1 MAVFHKELTEFDAQL
16 ESFRMP
22 RWNELPSIEL
32 YMDQV
37 VGIIDKSLAI
47 LAGDEQKVITPSMIN
62 NYVKMHAIPAP
73 NKKKYTR
80 EQIAD
85 LMMICVLKQV
95 LSIKRISTILAGAAP
110 DLPHVYDE
118 FCAAQESAFK
128 TVEGGNF
135 KFVVEVEDELNAI
148 GMAACAVACKVYSEK
163 IIKLRYA
170 EHTPSDSKKESKK
183 DAKKK

>member
-1 MAVFHKELTEFDAQL
+1 MSVFHKELLEFDAQL
-16 ESFRMP
+16 ENFRMP

-47 LAGDEQKVITPSMIN
+47 LGGDEQKVITPSMIN
-62 NYVKMHAIPAP
+62 NYVKQQVIPAP

-95 LSIKRISTILAGAAP
+95 LSIKRISTILAGAASN
-110 DLPHVYDE
+110 LPHIYDE
-118 FCAAQESAFK
+118 FCDAQESAFK

-148 GMAACAVACKVYSEK
+148 GMAACAVACKVYAEK
-163 IIKLRYA
+163 IIKLRYT
-170 EHTPSDSKKESKK
+170 EKPSADVKKEP
-183 DAKKK
+183 KKK

>member
-1 MAVFHKELTEFDAQL
+1 MEKFSKELLEFDSRL
-16 ESFRMP
+16 ERFRMP
-22 RWNELPSIEL
+22 RWNELPQIDL

-37 VGIIDKSLAI
+37 VGIIEKSLSI
-47 LAGDEQKVITPSMIN
+47 LGGDENRVITPSMIN
-62 NYVKMHAIPAP
+62 NYVKQQAIPAP

-85 LMMICVLKQV
+85 LMIICVLKQV
-95 LSIKRISTILAGAAP
+95 LSIKRISTILAAAAN
-110 DLPHVYDE
+110 DLPRVYDE

-135 KFVVEVEDELNAI
+135 KFVVEVDDDNNAI
-148 GMAACAVACKVYSEK
+148 GMAACAVACKVYAEK

-170 EHTPSDSKKESKK
+170 EQVATKAKHSESKK
-183 DAKKK
+183 K

>member
-1 MAVFHKELTEFDAQL
+1 MEKYRKELMEFDAQL
-16 ESFRMP
+16 EAFRMP
-22 RWNELPSIEL
+22 RWNELPAIDL

-37 VGIIDKSLAI
+37 VGIIDKSLSI
-47 LAGDEQKVITPSMIN
+47 LGGDEQKVITPSMIN
-62 NYVKMHAIPAP
+62 NYVKQQAIPAP

-95 LSIKRISTILAGAAP
+95 LSIKRISTILAGAAQ
-110 DLPHVYDE
+110 DLPHIYDE

-148 GMAACAVACKVYSEK
+148 GMAACAVACKVYAEK

-170 EHTPSDSKKESKK
+170 ETAVDEPKKE
-183 DAKKK
+183 AKKK

>member
-1 MAVFHKELTEFDAQL
+1 MELNAEVFLRDIL
-16 ESFRMP
+16 NYRCP
-22 RWNELPSIEL
+22 RYEELPGIPL
-32 YMDQV
+32 YSDQV
-37 VGIIDKSLAI
+37 IEALNHYTA
-47 LAGDEQKVITPSMIN
+47 AFRFPDEPALTAAMIN
-62 NYVKMHAIPAP
+62 NYVKMQAIPAP

-118 FCAAQESAFK
+118 FCAAQESAFN

-170 EHTPSDSKKESKK
+170 EHTPSDAKKESKK